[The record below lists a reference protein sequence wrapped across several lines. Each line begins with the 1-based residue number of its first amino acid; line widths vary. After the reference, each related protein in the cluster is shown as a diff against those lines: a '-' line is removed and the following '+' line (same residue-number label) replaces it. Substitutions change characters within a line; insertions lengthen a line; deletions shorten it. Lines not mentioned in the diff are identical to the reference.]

1 MRIPVL
7 IQLVP
12 EVGYRA
18 SCAFFA
24 GLTADGTTAER
35 AVDRLRDRIRE
46 LMASGAWVTEVD
58 VPIEARAEGDD
69 PTANL
74 GGSDDEGIPLADRV
88 DELQ

>member
-7 IQLVP
+7 VQPVP

-18 SCAFFA
+18 SCGFFPD
-24 GLTADGTTAER
+24 LTADGTTAER

-46 LMASGAWVTEVD
+46 LMDAGAWITEVD
-58 VPIEARAEGDD
+58 VPASVLPPGVD

-74 GGSDDEGIPLADRV
+74 GGSDDEGFPLADGG
-88 DELQ
+88 D